1 MIKPQIPSGFWELS
15 LEKQNVFKNMLST
28 IEKVYERNCFMQMD
42 TPVMEYKEVL
52 LAKSQGET
60 SKQIFEIAKGDKAYV
75 MRYDLTVPL
84 ARFVAEHYNEIKF
97 PFKRYQ
103 IGKVYRG
110 ERPQKGRYREFY
122 QADIDVIGNGK
133 LSIRYDAYVIA
144 TISEA
149 LSSLGLNKYV
159 IALNNRK
166 VIQGLVA
173 YLGIDNPEALFILID
188 KYDKLTRKQFEEE
201 LIGLVSKSQAQ
212 ELIKVLDMEGNIISQ
227 LKALRIENPLFQEG
241 LCELEEVIGL
251 LETLG
256 VSKDNYT
263 INLKIIRGLDYYT
276 GTIFETFLV
285 GNERYGSIAS
295 GGRYANLASA
305 YINRNLPGVGGSIGV
320 SRLFSI
326 LDEIG
331 FFEEQGTLRGAEADY
346 LIVPVGNTLKYAI
359 KVQQLLKKKA
369 SKVDIYLEK
378 IKPDKAIRYCM
389 AREIPNIVF
398 IGDEEVRSKVFKVK
412 NLESRQEYI
421 ISMTEGIR
429 SIE

>member
-1 MIKPQIPSGFWELS
+1 M
-15 LEKQNVFKNMLST
+15 
-28 IEKVYERNCFMQMD
+28 
-42 TPVMEYKEVL
+42 
-52 LAKSQGET
+52 
-60 SKQIFEIAKGDKAYV
+60 
-75 MRYDLTVPL
+75 
-84 ARFVAEHYNEIKF
+84 
-97 PFKRYQ
+97 
-103 IGKVYRG
+103 
-110 ERPQKGRYREFY
+110 
-122 QADIDVIGNGK
+122 
-133 LSIRYDAYVIA
+133 
-144 TISEA
+144 
-149 LSSLGLNKYV
+149 

-212 ELIKVLDMEGNIISQ
+212 ELIKVLDIEGLIISQ
-227 LKALRIENPLFQEG
+227 LKALRIDNPLFQEG

-285 GNERYGSIAS
+285 GNEKYDSIAS

-326 LDEIG
+326 LNEIG
-331 FFEEQGTLRGAEADY
+331 FFEEQRTLRGAEADY

-398 IGDEEVRSKVFKVK
+398 IGDEEVRSNAFKVK

>member
-15 LEKQNVFKNMLST
+15 LEKQNVFKNMVRT

-84 ARFVAEHYNEIKF
+84 ARFVAEHYNEVKF

-122 QADIDVIGNGK
+122 QADIDVVGNGK
-133 LSIRYDAYVIA
+133 LSISYDAYVIA

-166 VIQGLVA
+166 VIQGLVE

-188 KYDKLTRKQFEEE
+188 KYDKLTKKQFEEE

-320 SRLFSI
+320 SRLFAI
-326 LDEIG
+326 LNEIG
-331 FFEEQGTLRGAEADY
+331 FFEEQRTLREAEADY

-398 IGDEEVRSKVFKVK
+398 IGDEEVRSNIFKVK